1 MRETKFRAYHKE
13 RKEMFEIASIDF
25 EEKKAALSNGTIKL
39 LNVDFKQFELLQY
52 TGLKDKNGKEIYE
65 GDILL
70 SSNENGIFLQLI
82 GFGNDDREYS
92 GMLNGF
98 KIIDGRLLENDDYEI
113 DECKEFTQELIKA
126 HNIPILQPENMII
139 DGWWVIGNIYENKK
153 LLEENN
159 W

>member
-65 GDILL
+65 GDIL
-70 SSNENGIFLQLI
+70 F
-82 GFGNDDREYS
+82 FRD
-92 GMLNGF
+92 
-98 KIIDGRLLENDDYEI
+98 
-113 DECKEFTQELIKA
+113 
-126 HNIPILQPENMII
+126 ENMKYIVVWQDTAFII
-139 DGWWVIGNIYENKK
+139 KSIEIRKYLEKMCWLDDTEICCEIVGNIYENKK
-153 LLEENN
+153 LSEENN